1 MDAEYQLYARVIET
15 GSLAAA
21 GRALGLS
28 PAMVSKR
35 IARLEERLGARLLHR
50 TTRKLST
57 TEAGQ
62 RFYERVAQILAAA
75 QEAENLVSGIAGDP
89 SGLLRIS
96 APTSFGRLHVAPHLK
111 PFLDRWPR
119 LQVELELSDAY
130 ADLVA
135 ERIDV
140 AIRVAASIEG
150 GLSGHTL
157 ARNRRVLCASPAYL
171 AEHGMPLRLK
181 DLARHRLLA
190 ADGQLPWRLQG
201 RPNAKDSGPVSIP
214 GTSILRTNSS
224 EVVREL
230 ALAGLGIALRS
241 TWDIGPDL
249 RAGRLRVVLPEHPG
263 AADVSIFAVHATS
276 NYVPASVLRF
286 IEHLR
291 RLYAPTPYW
300 EADLEQ
306 ALNMHVR

>member
-21 GRALGLS
+21 GRSLNLS

-35 IARLEERLGARLLHR
+35 IARLEERLGAKLLHR

-62 RFYERVAQILAAA
+62 RFYERVAQILAASR
-75 QEAENLVSGIAGDP
+75 EAENLVSGIAGDP
-89 SGLLRIS
+89 NGLLRIS

-130 ADLVA
+130 SDLVA

-140 AIRVAASIEG
+140 AIRVAANIEG
-150 GLSGHTL
+150 GLSGHKL
-157 ARNRRVLCASPAYL
+157 APNRRFLCASPAYL
-171 AEHGMPLRLK
+171 AEHGAPTRLK

-201 RPNAKDSGPVSIP
+201 RPGSKDSGPVSIA

-230 ALAGLGIALRS
+230 ALAGMGIALRS

-263 AADVSIFAVHATS
+263 AADVNIFAVHPAS
-276 NYVPASVLRF
+276 NYVPAGVVRF

-291 RLYAPTPYW
+291 RLYAPAPYW
-300 EADLEQ
+300 DADLEQ
-306 ALNMHVR
+306 ALNTHA